1 MARPRVP
8 PMWPELLPAPPESEA
23 FSRRHA
29 TTAAATHLALCNQLP
44 HGRHLILKGN
54 RVRKVQLRPELV
66 LSPQRSVA
74 IGPAGQ
80 RGGGGRGRG
89 EGVGGAGL
97 GRQAPRRARVLAWS
111 TCRCVNTPSSF
122 LDASCKC
129 VSTHPPSPPVQ
140 LDEIDVWRLQ
150 APQAALH
157 GRTDL
162 AGLQAGR

>member
-1 MARPRVP
+1 
-8 PMWPELLPAPPESEA
+8 MWPELLPAPPESEA

-80 RGGGGRGRG
+80 RGGGGGGGGRAW
-89 EGVGGAGL
+89 EGL
-97 GRQAPRRARVLAWS
+97 GWGAKRRGVHACLRGARA
-111 TCRCVNTPSSF
+111 
-122 LDASCKC
+122 D
-129 VSTHPPSPPVQ
+129 VS
-140 LDEIDVWRLQ
+140 IRL
-150 APQAALH
+150 PLF
-157 GRTDL
+157 
-162 AGLQAGR
+162 